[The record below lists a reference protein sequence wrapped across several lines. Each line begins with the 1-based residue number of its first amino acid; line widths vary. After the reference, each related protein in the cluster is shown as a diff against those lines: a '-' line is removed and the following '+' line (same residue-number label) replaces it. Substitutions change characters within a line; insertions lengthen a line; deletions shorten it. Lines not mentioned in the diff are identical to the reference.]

1 MSSAEGRG
9 AWLLTL
15 TATAILSAAL
25 HAGGLALAARLEPPR
40 LARPAPVLVE
50 FEAVSPP
57 ERVQEPQGSLPPSPP
72 PPPRHQ
78 EVLRRPPPPRA
89 PKPPPLPSSAEPPAP
104 EPPRADSPPAR
115 AAPRV
120 GISLS
125 STTSS
130 GAFAVGVGNT
140 LFGKAPEVATDP
152 REVNPEAPAA
162 PATPGAAGPFGEK
175 RPSVQPRLLE
185 QPEVPY
191 PASARH
197 AGVEGQVKLLLSID
211 RQGHVASARVLT
223 DPGEGL
229 GEAARSAALRFRFS
243 PGVLDGEPVEVKDF
257 VFTYT
262 FVLE

>member
-1 MSSAEGRG
+1 VSSADGRG
-9 AWLLTL
+9 SWLLTL
-15 TATAILSAAL
+15 TATAILSASL
-25 HAGGLALAARLEPPR
+25 HAGGLALAARLEPPP
-40 LARPAPVLVE
+40 LVRPARLEVE

-57 ERVQEPQGSLPPSPP
+57 EPTKEPPGPLPPSPP
-72 PPPRHQ
+72 PSPRHTA
-78 EVLRRPPPPRA
+78 LLKRSPPPRA
-89 PKPPPLPSSAEPPAP
+89 PKPLPLPASAEPPAP
-104 EPPRADSPPAR
+104 EPPKADSSPAR

-125 STTSS
+125 STASS

-140 LFGKAPEVATDP
+140 LYGKAPDVAADPGEVK
-152 REVNPEAPAA
+152 PEATVAGA
-162 PATPGAAGPFGEK
+162 PGAAGAAGEG
-175 RPSVQPRLLE
+175 RSSAQPRLLE

-197 AGVEGQVKLLLSID
+197 AGVEGQVKLLLHID

-223 DPGEGL
+223 DPGAGL

-243 PGVLDGEPVEVKDF
+243 PGVLDGEPVEVSDF